1 MGFLISQIRGINK
14 SSFMFTAYLIH
25 LLILVGIYLILT
37 LSLQLTIGFSGL
49 LNLGHIAF
57 YAIGAYTSALLLL
70 IGWPWW
76 LAFILAGLIAM
87 VFGFLLSLPTNKLKG
102 DYLALA
108 TLGFSFVIY
117 AVALNWTGL
126 TRGPL
131 GLPGIPRP
139 EIFGI
144 AFSNNTA
151 FLILTIIIALISYL
165 IIRKMTVSPFGRVL
179 QATRDNELATRVL
192 GKNAFKM
199 KSISMGVSA
208 FFAGIAGSLYAS
220 YITFIDPSSF
230 TLMQLIPIVCIVII
244 GGLASL
250 KGTVIATIILVL
262 LPEPLRFIGFPSSII
277 GPMRQIIYALI
288 LLLILVYRPK
298 GFYGKVE
305 LG

>member
-1 MGFLISQIRGINK
+1 MLS
-14 SSFMFTAYLIH
+14 AYIIH
-25 LLILVGIYLILT
+25 LLILIGIYLILS

-70 IGWPWW
+70 AGWPWW
-76 LAFILAGLIAM
+76 LCIILAGLMAM
-87 VFGFLLSLPTNKLKG
+87 IFGFLLSLPTNKLKG

-131 GLPGIPRP
+131 GLPGIPKP

-144 AFSNNTA
+144 VFSSNTS
-151 FLILTIIIALISYL
+151 FFILTLIIVLISYFVIKK
-165 IIRKMTVSPFGRVL
+165 IISSPFGKAM
-179 QATRDNELATRVL
+179 QATRDDELATRVL
-192 GKNAFKM
+192 GKNTFKI

-208 FFAGIAGSLYAS
+208 LFAGIAGSLYAS

-230 TLMQLIPIVCIVII
+230 TLMQLIPIICIVII
-244 GGLASL
+244 GGFASL
-250 KGTVIATIILVL
+250 KGTIIACIILVL
-262 LPEPLRFIGFPSSII
+262 LPEPLRFIGFPSSIV

-288 LLLILVYRPK
+288 LLLILIYRPK

-305 LG
+305 LE

>member
-1 MGFLISQIRGINK
+1 MI
-14 SSFMFTAYLIH
+14 
-25 LLILVGIYLILT
+25 
-37 LSLQLTIGFSGL
+37 
-49 LNLGHIAF
+49 
-57 YAIGAYTSALLLL
+57 
-70 IGWPWW
+70 
-76 LAFILAGLIAM
+76 
-87 VFGFLLSLPTNKLKG
+87 FGFLLSLPTNKLKG

-131 GLPGIPRP
+131 GLPGIPKP

-144 AFSNNTA
+144 TFSSNIS
-151 FLILTIIIALISYL
+151 FLILTIIIVLISYV
-165 IIRKMTVSPFGRVL
+165 IIRKITTSPFGKVM
-179 QATRDNELATRVL
+179 QATRDDELATRVL
-192 GKNAFKM
+192 GKNTFKI
-199 KSISMGVSA
+199 KSISMAVSA

-230 TLMQLIPIVCIVII
+230 TLMQLIPVVCIVII

-250 KGTVIATIILVL
+250 KGTIIACIILVL
-262 LPEPLRFIGFPSSII
+262 LPEPLRFIGFPSSIV

-288 LLLILVYRPK
+288 LLLILIYRPK

-305 LG
+305 LE